1 MGEVDLQVG
10 EAREAELMET
20 DIFFKPAL
28 KKGAQM
34 ARHANTVPSAQDIV
48 RLILNSDPLPLQI
61 QRELV
66 VQRKDITQTRA
77 GQELNRELSA
87 KVREHMEEIRV
98 LKEEMQEAINDRD
111 EETRREREI
120 ETKKMQDEMERIEND
135 ARRFA
140 SDYQREKEEL
150 EARLEE
156 VKKTAKREADRIA
169 AMCQARIDELN
180 ASTQANTAAAEAEK
194 AQMREQIEEL
204 AAQKKKIDINPYL
217 LALAVSAVVVGP
229 AIGAVAI
236 IPELGAAA
244 LPLVEAAT
252 AALVGVA
259 IPALGRAC
267 LLLIP

>member
-1 MGEVDLQVG
+1 MV
-10 EAREAELMET
+10 
-20 DIFFKPAL
+20 
-28 KKGAQM
+28 
-34 ARHANTVPSAQDIV
+34 
-48 RLILNSDPLPLQI
+48 
-61 QRELV
+61 
-66 VQRKDITQTRA
+66 
-77 GQELNRELSA
+77 
-87 KVREHMEEIRV
+87 
-98 LKEEMQEAINDRD
+98 
-111 EETRREREI
+111 
-120 ETKKMQDEMERIEND
+120 RIEND